1 METYQTDKQLEIKKL
16 EEDHNWNYRI
26 VWGNPLNQKVENEIF
41 VTSLNINGYGMS
53 TSHMSISQYEKS
65 ITIEKRST
73 SANIVL
79 ED

>member
-1 METYQTDKQLEIKKL
+1 METFETNKQLEIERL
-16 EEDHNWNYRI
+16 EDENEWNYRV
-26 VWGNPLNQKVENEIF
+26 VWGNPLNQNIEHEIF
-41 VTSLNINGYGMS
+41 VTSLNINGYGMA